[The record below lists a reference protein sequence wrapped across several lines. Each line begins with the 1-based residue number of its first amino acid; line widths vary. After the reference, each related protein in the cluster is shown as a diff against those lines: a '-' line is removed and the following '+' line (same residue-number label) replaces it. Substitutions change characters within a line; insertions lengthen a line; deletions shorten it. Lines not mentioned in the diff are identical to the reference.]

1 MITRFDGVLMY
12 TAKRIIKKNVI
23 SFANKIIFP
32 TFATSAVDPQESVV
46 AFTYKRRS
54 RTLSSV
60 FKSRKFEAPEKI

>member
-32 TFATSAVDPQESVV
+32 TFATSTVDPQESVV
-46 AFTYKRRS
+46 AFTYKKTFTDVIFCVQIS
-54 RTLSSV
+54 QV
-60 FKSRKFEAPEKI
+60 

>member
-1 MITRFDGVLMY
+1 MEIHNNDIFASMCKNT
-12 TAKRIIKKNVI
+12 IIF
-23 SFANKIIFP
+23 FANKIIFP
-32 TFATSAVDPQESVV
+32 TFATSTVDPQWSVV

>member
-1 MITRFDGVLMY
+1 MC
-12 TAKRIIKKNVI
+12 KNTII

-32 TFATSAVDPQESVV
+32 TFATSTVDPQWSVV